1 MNIHLLQIVS
11 PGGSAAPGFLPVLG
25 TTPGGWGDLEAM
37 RRFFREQ
44 DIDTASCY
52 GFVGTDFLNQTGL
65 DAAGLRALIQSH
77 PEVHAWTFFPTPL
90 EACGN
95 LNLLLQGER
104 MLSGFAR
111 TAQDFLQSL
120 GLQLDPAHFLP
131 QWQNN
136 VPNGFIVAK
145 PAFWQTWFDLAERL
159 HLAAEQADGPLR
171 VALQAQAA
179 SGATAKSLLAERLA
193 SLVLA
198 LDQQLQVWHCPSTL
212 MPAAKALPAA
222 DMAEL
227 DALRSAYA
235 ASGEAVDLQRFEAHS
250 AHLRQALRQPSSPP
264 SAAAVATE
272 RLRSVSQLG
281 GALTLAQVPDTAA
294 TQAARGELVF
304 GCMTHVPLPV
314 KFPDYVLPIYL
325 GQAQHEGALNLRDL
339 APQWVPYHPIVA
351 GMLGNFALR
360 NLILR
365 DYPKVKRVG
374 VCLYRKF
381 VSRERISGI
390 PAEDNWMMD
399 VVSDKELARQSLEQ
413 MLEPGSQDFL
423 VGKTCGFNVGGQS
436 AGYLSHYAVSHHAE
450 DLLRYAAA
458 ATELGVFGRS
468 EAELFFNEKTFF
480 MGGIEMGVFPADFW
494 LRTVEQIEAVT
505 WYCVQHYETRRE
517 GYQSRAWAFCA
528 ERLGSYL
535 LLRELRSRYG
545 DPGYMRFFGQLN
557 LLTRG
562 DQTKYVP
569 SH

>member
-1 MNIHLLQIVS
+1 MHIHLLQLAPTTV
-11 PGGSAAPGFLPVLG
+11 PVAPGFQHVH
-25 TTPGGWGDLEAM
+25 TPAPDAWGDLLAM
-37 RRFFREQ
+37 RRFFHEQ
-44 DIDTASCY
+44 AIDGEACYAFVTTA
-52 GFVGTDFLNQTGL
+52 FLGQTGL
-65 DAAGLRALIQSH
+65 DAAGVRSLIEANPQAA
-77 PEVHAWTFFPTPL
+77 AWTFMPHPL
-90 EACGN
+90 EACGQ
-95 LNLLLQGER
+95 LNLLLQAEQH
-104 MLSGFAR
+104 LEGFAALAKR
-111 TAQDFLQSL
+111 FLQAL
-120 GLQLDPAHFLP
+120 GLQLDPLHFVP

-136 VPNGFIVAK
+136 VPHGFIAAK

-159 HLAAEQADGPLR
+159 FQMAEQEPGELR
-171 VALQAQAA
+171 AALQRQAV
-179 SGATAKSLLAERLA
+179 SGESGRSLLAARLG
-193 SLVLA
+193 SLVLG
-198 LDQQLQVWHCPSTL
+198 LDQQLRVWHCPPAL
-212 MPAAKALPAA
+212 MPAALPVAAA
-222 DMAEL
+222 DLAEL
-227 DALRSAYA
+227 EALRNAYA
-235 ASGEAVDLQRFEAHS
+235 ASGDAADLQRFS
-250 AHLRQALRQPSSPP
+250 LRSGQLRGAPSRPPAPLAAPLAAASSPSP
-264 SAAAVATE
+264 S
-272 RLRSVSQLG
+272 
-281 GALTLAQVPDTAA
+281 LTLAPRALALPDNAA
-294 TQAARGELVF
+294 AQAARGELVF

-314 KFPDYVLPIYL
+314 KFPDHVLPIYL
-325 GQAQHEGALNLRDL
+325 GEAQHEGALNLRDL

-365 DYPKVKRVG
+365 DYPHVKRVG

-381 VSRERISGI
+381 ISRERISGV

-399 VVSDKELARQSLEQ
+399 VVSDKEFARLSLEQ
-413 MLEPGSQDFL
+413 MMEPGEQEFL
-423 VGKTCGFNVGGQS
+423 VGKTCGFKVSGRD

-458 ATELGVFGRS
+458 ATELGVFARS

-505 WYCVQHYETRRE
+505 WYCVQHYDTRRE

-535 LLRELRSRYG
+535 LLRELRARYG

-557 LLTRG
+557 LITRG